1 MIFFNDPFFWAFISM
16 FGLVGC
22 GAVVS
27 GSKLGQYPLFGAI
40 VVIIFD
46 LGRVLLV
53 LPFCPQPRFEILGI
67 HSLIGGFIFIV
78 GIIFCTPA
86 LKIKPITAPDKTITL
101 QTNGLYGIVRNPIY
115 TGELL
120 WSLGLAIYFRSVIGV
135 VLIPVWWIAL
145 LFHIA
150 KEEESLE
157 RELGEVFHQYRK
169 KVKGRIIPGLP
180 I

>member
-1 MIFFNDPFFWAFISM
+1 MFFNDPFFWAFISM

-27 GSKLGQYPLFGAI
+27 GPKLGKYPLFGAT

-53 LPFCPQPRFEILGI
+53 LPFCEQQRFELYGL
-67 HSLIGGFIFIV
+67 HMFVGGVIFII
-78 GIIFCTPA
+78 GIIFCSPA
-86 LKIKPITAPDKTITL
+86 LYIKPVTAPDRTITL
-101 QTNGLYGIVRNPIY
+101 KTKGLYGIVRNPIY

-120 WSLGLAIYFRSVIGV
+120 WCLGLAVYFQSVVGV
-135 VLIPVWWIAL
+135 VLLPIWWL
-145 LFHIA
+145 SFLFHIA

-157 RELGEVFHQYRK
+157 RELGSAFLNYK
-169 KVKGRIIPGLP
+169 KMVKGRIIPGLP

>member
-1 MIFFNDPFFWAFISM
+1 LFFNDPFFWAFISM

-27 GSKLGQYPLFGAI
+27 GSKLGKYPLFGST

-53 LPFCPQPRFEILGI
+53 LPFCEQPRFDLLGLHI
-67 HSLIGGFIFIV
+67 FVGSIVFIT
-78 GIIFCTPA
+78 GIMFCAPA
-86 LKIKPITAPDKTITL
+86 FFIKPVTAPDKTITL
-101 QTNGLYGIVRNPIY
+101 KTKGLYGLVRNPIY

-120 WSLGLAIYFRSVIGV
+120 WCLGLAIYFQSVIGV
-135 VLIPVWWIAL
+135 ASVPIWWLAF

-150 KEEESLE
+150 KEEECLE
-157 RELGEVFHQYRK
+157 RELGEAFVNYK
-169 KVKGRIIPGLP
+169 KLVKGRIFPGLP

>member
-1 MIFFNDPFFWAFISM
+1 LFFNDPFFGAFISM

-27 GSKLGQYPLFGAI
+27 GSKLGKYPLFGST

-53 LPFCPQPRFEILGI
+53 LPFCEQPRFDLLGLHI
-67 HSLIGGFIFIV
+67 FVGSIVFIT
-78 GIIFCTPA
+78 GIMFCAPA
-86 LKIKPITAPDKTITL
+86 FFIKPVTAPDKTITL
-101 QTNGLYGIVRNPIY
+101 KTKGLYGLVRNPIY

-120 WSLGLAIYFRSVIGV
+120 WCLGLAIYFQSVIGV
-135 VLIPVWWIAL
+135 ALVPIWWLAF

-150 KEEESLE
+150 KEEECLE
-157 RELGEVFHQYRK
+157 RELGEAFVNYK
-169 KVKGRIIPGLP
+169 KLVKGRIIPGLP

>member
-1 MIFFNDPFFWAFISM
+1 MFFNDPFFWAFISM

-27 GSKLGQYPLFGAI
+27 GSKLGKYPLFGAI

-53 LPFCPQPRFEILGI
+53 LPFCEQPRFEFYGL
-67 HSLIGGFIFIV
+67 HMFVGGVIFIT
-78 GIIFCTPA
+78 GIIFCSPA
-86 LKIKPITAPDKTITL
+86 LFIKPVTAPDKTITL
-101 QTNGLYGIVRNPIY
+101 KTKGLYGIVRNPIY

-120 WSLGLAIYFRSVIGV
+120 WCLGLAVYFQSIVG
-135 VLIPVWWIAL
+135 IAL
-145 LFHIA
+145 VPIWWLAFLFHIA

-157 RELGEVFHQYRK
+157 RELGKDFINYK
-169 KVKGRIIPGLP
+169 KLVKGRIIPGLP

>member
-1 MIFFNDPFFWAFISM
+1 MFFNDPFFWAFISM

-27 GSKLGQYPLFGAI
+27 GSKLGKYPLFGST

-53 LPFCPQPRFEILGI
+53 LPFCEQSRFEFYDL
-67 HSLIGGFIFIV
+67 HMFIGGIIFIS
-78 GIIFCTPA
+78 GIIFCAPA
-86 LKIKPITAPDKTITL
+86 LSIKPVTAADKTITL
-101 QTNGLYGIVRNPIY
+101 KTNGLYGIVRNPIY

-120 WSLGLAIYFRSVIGV
+120 WCLGLAICFQSVIGV
-135 VLIPVWWIAL
+135 VLVPFWWLAF

-150 KEEESLE
+150 KEEECLE
-157 RELGEVFHQYRK
+157 RELGEPFANYKRL
-169 KVKGRIIPGLP
+169 VKGRIIPGLP

>member
-1 MIFFNDPFFWAFISM
+1 MYFNDPFFWAFISM

-27 GSKLGQYPLFGAI
+27 GSKLGKYPLFGST

-53 LPFCPQPRFEILGI
+53 LPFCEQPRFELSGLLLFVGGICFITGIL
-67 HSLIGGFIFIV
+67 
-78 GIIFCTPA
+78 FCAPA
-86 LKIKPITAPDKTITL
+86 ISIKPVTAPDKTITL
-101 QTNGLYGIVRNPIY
+101 ETKGLYGIVRNPIY

-120 WSLGLAIYFRSVIGV
+120 WCLGLAICFQSVIGV
-135 VLIPVWWIAL
+135 ALVPFWWLAF

-150 KEEESLE
+150 KEEDCLE
-157 RELGEVFHQYRK
+157 RELGETFLNYK
-169 KVKGRIIPGLP
+169 KLVRGRIIPGLP

>member
-1 MIFFNDPFFWAFISM
+1 MTFFNNPFFWAFISM

-27 GSKLGQYPLFGAI
+27 GTKLGRYPLFGAI
-40 VVIIFD
+40 MVIIFD

-53 LPFCPQPRFEILGI
+53 LPFCPQPRFEIWGMHMI
-67 HSLIGGFIFIV
+67 TGGFIFIA
-78 GIIFCTPA
+78 GIIFCAPA
-86 LKIKPITAPDKTITL
+86 IIIKPVTAPDKTISL
-101 QTNGLYGIVRNPIY
+101 KTNGFYGIVRNPIY

-120 WSLGLAIYFRSVIGV
+120 WCLGLAVCFRSVTGV
-135 VLIPVWWIAL
+135 VLIPIWWIGL

-157 RELGEVFHQYRK
+157 RELGEVFLQYKK

>member
-1 MIFFNDPFFWAFISM
+1 MFFNDLFFWSLISM

-27 GSKLGQYPLFGAI
+27 GSKLGKFPLFGAI

-53 LPFCPQPRFEILGI
+53 LPFCEQPRFELFGFHMFVGGI
-67 HSLIGGFIFIV
+67 IFII
-78 GIIFCTPA
+78 GIIFCSPA
-86 LKIKPITAPDKTITL
+86 LSIKPVTAADKNITL
-101 QTNGLYGIVRNPIY
+101 KTKGLYGIVRNPIY

-120 WSLGLAIYFRSVIGV
+120 WCLGLGVYFQSIVGV
-135 VLIPVWWIAL
+135 ALVPVWWIAF

-150 KEEESLE
+150 KEEECLE
-157 RELGEVFHQYRK
+157 RELGKAFLDYK
-169 KVKGRIIPGLP
+169 KLVKGRIIPGLP